1 MKKHASFVLLTT
13 AFGLFS
19 AHAGVDCIALSLSV
33 KHAAAMEQ
41 SRVLEIVSKE
51 VSAAPTCACE
61 IVKAAIE
68 GSAANSKTVA
78 AIVQAASIAAP
89 DQMRLVSQ
97 CAVAVAPDALTE
109 VQAVLA
115 LMDPNLGDSGSS
127 AKSAKGEKAAAGE
140 VASIPNPLDFP
151 GQGPIGP
158 TPGSPGGLGIFPFS
172 PPPGTGGT
180 GGIVF
185 VPQPGSVA
193 VVPPGAGGDNKPPV
207 IPPVVTNP
215 NPPVTPPGPPFT
227 PPGPPETPPGLPE
240 TPPGL
245 PETPSV
251 PTDLLN
257 SIRG

>member
-1 MKKHASFVLLTT
+1 MKKHASFVLLSI
-13 AFGLFS
+13 AFGMLS

-41 SRVLEIVSKE
+41 SRILEIVSKE

-127 AKSAKGEKAAAGE
+127 AKGEKAAAGE
-140 VASIPNPLDFP
+140 VAAIPNPLDFP
-151 GQGPIGP
+151 GQGPVGP
-158 TPGSPGGLGIFPFS
+158 TPGGPGGLGMFPFN
-172 PPPGTGGT
+172 PPPGSSGT

-185 VPQPGSVA
+185 VPAPGNVTNK
-193 VVPPGAGGDNKPPV
+193 PPGAGGNKPPV
-207 IPPVVTNP
+207 NPPVNPPVVTNP
-215 NPPVTPPGPPFT
+215 NPPVGPPPNVPPGPPAEV
-227 PPGPPETPPGLPE
+227 PPVDPPYGPPIDQPVGPPTGPIL
-240 TPPGL
+240 G
-245 PETPSV
+245 
-251 PTDLLN
+251 
-257 SIRG
+257 